1 MPPQHI
7 MPDVNNYVYI
17 IEFKKNNIN
26 LRLNSKTIYYIMLY
40 YIEYR
45 LGNVIPSI
53 GISLI

>member
-17 IEFKKNNIN
+17 IGFKKNNIN
-26 LRLNSKTIYYIMLY
+26 LHLDSKTIYYIMLY